1 MMRIRKGD
9 VVKIITGKD
18 KNKQGT
24 VSRVDTKKGLVVVEG
39 MNMIVRHVKPAPPQ
53 RQGGRITQEAPIKI
67 SNVVLINPMDNQPTK
82 VGILKLQDGNKTRI
96 SRRTKETIS

>member
-1 MMRIRKGD
+1 MRIRKGD
-9 VVKIITGKD
+9 VVKVVTGKD

-24 VSRVDTKKGLVVVEG
+24 VSRVDSKKGVVVVEG
-39 MNMIVRHVKPAPPQ
+39 INIIIRHVKPAPPK

-67 SNVVLINPMDNQPTK
+67 SNVVLINPLDNRPTK
-82 VGILKLQDGNKTRI
+82 VGILRLEDGNKTRI

>member
-1 MMRIRKGD
+1 MRICKGD
-9 VVKIITGKD
+9 VVKVVTGKD

-24 VSRVDTKKGLVVVEG
+24 VSRVDSRKGVVVVEG
-39 MNMIVRHVKPAPPQ
+39 INIIIRHVKPAPPQ

-67 SNVVLINPMDNQPTK
+67 SNVVLINPLDNRPTK
-82 VGILKLQDGNKTRI
+82 IGIMRLEDGTKTRI

>member
-1 MMRIRKGD
+1 MRIRKGD
-9 VVKIITGKD
+9 VVKVVTGKD

-24 VSRVDTKKGLVVVEG
+24 VSRVDSRKGVVVVEG
-39 MNMIVRHVKPAPPQ
+39 INIIIRHVKPAPPQ

-67 SNVVLINPMDNQPTK
+67 SNVVLINPLDNRPTK
-82 VGILKLQDGNKTRI
+82 IGIMRLEDGTKTRI

>member
-1 MMRIRKGD
+1 MRIRKGD
-9 VVKIITGKD
+9 VVKVVTGKD

-24 VSRVDTKKGLVVVEG
+24 VSRVDSRKGVVVVEG
-39 MNMIVRHVKPAPPQ
+39 INIIIRHVKPAPPQ

-67 SNVVLINPMDNQPTK
+67 SNVVLINPLDNRPTK
-82 VGILKLQDGNKTRI
+82 VGIMRLEDGTKTRI

>member
-1 MMRIRKGD
+1 MRIRKGD
-9 VVKIITGKD
+9 VVKVVTGKD

-24 VSRVDTKKGLVVVEG
+24 VSRVDSKKGVVVVEG
-39 MNMIVRHVKPAPPQ
+39 INIIIRHVKPAPPQ

-67 SNVVLINPMDNQPTK
+67 SNVVLINPLDNRPTK
-82 VGILKLQDGNKTRI
+82 VGIMRLEDGTKTRI

>member
-1 MMRIRKGD
+1 MRIRKGD
-9 VVKIITGKD
+9 IVKVVTGKD

-24 VSRVDTKKGLVVVEG
+24 VSRVDSKNGVVVVEG
-39 MNMIVRHVKPAPPQ
+39 INMIVRHVKPAPPQ
-53 RQGGRITQEAPIKI
+53 RQGGRITQEAPIKV

-82 VGILKLQDGNKTRI
+82 VGILKLQDGKKTRI

>member
-1 MMRIRKGD
+1 MRICKGD
-9 VVKIITGKD
+9 VVKVVTGKD

-24 VSRVDTKKGLVVVEG
+24 VSRVDSRKGVVVVEG
-39 MNMIVRHVKPAPPQ
+39 INIIIRHVKPAPPQ

-67 SNVVLINPMDNQPTK
+67 SNVVLINPLDNRPTK
-82 VGILKLQDGNKTRI
+82 VGIMRLEDGTKTRI

>member
-1 MMRIRKGD
+1 MKIRKGD
-9 VVKIITGKD
+9 VVKVVTGKD

-24 VSRVDTKKGLVVVEG
+24 VSRVNSKKGVVVVEG
-39 MNMIVRHVKPAPPQ
+39 VNIIIRHVKPAPPQ

-67 SNVVLINPMDNQPTK
+67 SNVVLINPLDNRPTK
-82 VGILKLQDGNKTRI
+82 VGIMRLEDGTKTRI

>member
-1 MMRIRKGD
+1 MRIRKGD
-9 VVKIITGKD
+9 VVKVVTGKD

-24 VSRVDTKKGLVVVEG
+24 VSRVDSRKGVVVVEG
-39 MNMIVRHVKPAPPQ
+39 INIIIRHVKPAPPQ

-67 SNVVLINPMDNQPTK
+67 SNVVLINPLDNRPTK
-82 VGILKLQDGNKTRI
+82 VGIMRLGDGTKTRI